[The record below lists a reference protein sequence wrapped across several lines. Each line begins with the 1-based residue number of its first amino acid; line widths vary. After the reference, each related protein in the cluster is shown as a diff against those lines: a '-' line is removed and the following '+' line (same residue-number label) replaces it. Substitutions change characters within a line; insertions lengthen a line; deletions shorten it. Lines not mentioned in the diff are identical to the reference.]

1 VFERPLR
8 YLAVLV
14 SLVVLASFAMFAI
27 DEFRGASTA
36 TQTAIA
42 SQQGVHAAAVTTS
55 TAVTSE
61 RLREQRHSQ
70 AREAIDD
77 LNDVATAPFNGLVAH
92 SRSTWVR
99 HGVPTLLVL
108 IFFGLGFAFLARF
121 AKGSPHSRHPRPR
134 RAGV

>member
-1 VFERPLR
+1 MFERPLR
-8 YLAVLV
+8 FLAVLV
-14 SLVVLASFAMFAI
+14 SLIVVASFAMFAV
-27 DEFRGASTA
+27 DEFRGASNE

-42 SQQGVHAAAVTTS
+42 SQ
-55 TAVTSE
+55 TAVHSLPAATGPAGMSE

-92 SRSTWVR
+92 SPSTWVR
-99 HGVPTLLVL
+99 HGVPALLAL
-108 IFFGLGFAFLARF
+108 LFFGLGFAFLARF
-121 AKGSPHSRHPRPR
+121 AKGTAHTRRPPVR

>member
-14 SLVVLASFAMFAI
+14 SAVVVASFAMFAV
-27 DEFRGASTA
+27 DEFRGASTE

-42 SQQGVHAAAVTTS
+42 SQEAVHAAPVTTS
-55 TAVTSE
+55 AAVTSE

-70 AREAIDD
+70 VREAIDD
-77 LNDVATAPFNGLVAH
+77 LNDVATAPFNGLVAQ
-92 SRSTWVR
+92 SRSSWVR
-99 HGVPTLLVL
+99 HGVPALLAL
-108 IFFGLGFAFLARF
+108 IFFGLGFGFLARY
-121 AKGSPHSRHPRPR
+121 AKGSPHSRRPPR